1 MIGYVIEALTVAGA
15 LASWLGIT
23 ALASALAALALFKWL
38 GSKWIENK
46 FSKSLEEYKADQGRE
61 LERLRHKIN
70 SAFDRTRRLHDR
82 EFETLPELWAKLTES
97 YTSACAYVSVFKSYA
112 DINRLDDEALD
123 EFLNGTNFREFE
135 KRDVKN
141 AHDKQAVFSKLHNFY
156 QHEVTMRKLVE
167 LDNVFRTK
175 GIFIKPELEEKF
187 SAMIHS
193 IHRAVQE
200 HNFQEVHPGS
210 IPRTR
215 EKADHLE
222 TYGKELLAE
231 IKKDVAARLWDS
243 TEATV

>member
-1 MIGYVIEALTVAGA
+1 MIGYVIEAMTVAGA
-15 LASWLGIT
+15 LASWLGIS
-23 ALASALAALALFKWL
+23 ALASALAAWALFKWL

-70 SAFDRTRRLHDR
+70 SAFDRTKRLHDH
-82 EFETLPELWAKLTES
+82 EFETLPDIWAKLCAAYAS
-97 YTSACAYVSVFKSYA
+97 GCAYVAIWKTYA
-112 DINRLDDEALD
+112 HIEGLDDQALD
-123 EFLNGTNFREFE
+123 EFLETTEFRPWE
-135 KRDVKN
+135 KRDIKS
-141 AHDKQAVFSKLHNFY
+141 AADKQSKFTRLQNFY
-156 QHEVTMRKLVE
+156 EHRSAMEKLVD
-167 LDNVFRTK
+167 LYNVFRTK

-187 SAMIHS
+187 AAMIQS